1 MTKIGMT
8 KYALVATILL
18 APFLLW
24 RDHHSLERGNRLYR
38 AGDSGGAA
46 EVYRSSEGAGAGLPT
61 VEYNLGTALL
71 QIDPDSAQ
79 AHLLRVVEGED
90 RTTAQRALYNLGYRF
105 LTAVQNPMELDATV
119 SALRAAVASNRLALR
134 LDPADESARWNLAL
148 AQDWLDGLAPPED
161 EARGAGAD
169 LGDEPENTGVTNLSG
184 PRRGAVEGERE
195 ALAGQDPGPMS
206 AAAASGLLEAVIDEP
221 ESLII
226 RILWSHRPDVP
237 WWEPQAHPG
246 GGW

>member
-1 MTKIGMT
+1 MT
-8 KYALVATILL
+8 KYVLVATMLL

-24 RDHHSLERGNRLYR
+24 RDHYSLERGNRLYR
-38 AGDSGGAA
+38 AGDSRGAA
-46 EVYRSSEGAGAGLPT
+46 EVYRGSERAGAGLPT

-71 QIDPDSAQ
+71 EIDPDSAQ
-79 AHLLRVVEGED
+79 AYLLRVADGGD
-90 RTTAQRALYNLGYRF
+90 RTNAQRAFYNLGYRF
-105 LTAVQNPMELDATV
+105 LTAVQSPMELDATV

-134 LDPADESARWNLAL
+134 LDPTDESARWNLAL
-148 AQDWLDGLAPPED
+148 AQNRLDALAPPD
-161 EARGAGAD
+161 EEVPGSD
-169 LGDEPENTGVTNLSG
+169 SEVGDEPENTGVTNLSA

-206 AAAASGLLEAVIDEP
+206 ATAASSLLEAVIDEP
-221 ESLII
+221 ESLMR

-237 WWEPQAHPG
+237 WWEPQAYPG